1 MTTKAIFR
9 YSPKHNEVFA
19 FFPYDVNND
28 ETVEAYGEKSG
39 HMTLEY
45 NYNMRKSK
53 PATKEQ
59 ADALKFA
66 LESVGYK
73 IETVERRNRFYEVL
87 SPDGN
92 PIQMSGFF
100 ANKKEAQKAAQN
112 WAKGFSDLG
121 TYHTSRGKEIPVS
134 ILAKCCDIIRM
145 G

>member
-1 MTTKAIFR
+1 MTKKAIFR
-9 YSPKHNEVFA
+9 YSPKHNEVYA

-59 ADALKFA
+59 AAALKFA
-66 LESVGYK
+66 LESVGYE

-87 SPDGN
+87 SPDGY
-92 PIQMSGFF
+92 PIQMNGYF
-100 ANKKEAQKAAQN
+100 ANKKEAKGAAQN

-121 TYHTSRGKEIPVS
+121 IYRTSKGEAIPVS